1 MNILFV
7 HQNFPGQFKH
17 LAPAMARQ
25 GHRVVAVHINAC
37 PPVPGV
43 ELVRYAVTAR
53 PGQGTHRWLAD
64 LEVKTLRGEAA
75 WQAALKLREQGFAPD
90 VIVAHPGWGESLFL
104 QHVWPQARLG
114 IYCCLLY
121 TSPSPRDVEE
131 SRMPSSA

>member
-75 WQAALKLREQGFAPD
+75 
-90 VIVAHPGWGESLFL
+90 
-104 QHVWPQARLG
+104 
-114 IYCCLLY
+114 
-121 TSPSPRDVEE
+121 
-131 SRMPSSA
+131 